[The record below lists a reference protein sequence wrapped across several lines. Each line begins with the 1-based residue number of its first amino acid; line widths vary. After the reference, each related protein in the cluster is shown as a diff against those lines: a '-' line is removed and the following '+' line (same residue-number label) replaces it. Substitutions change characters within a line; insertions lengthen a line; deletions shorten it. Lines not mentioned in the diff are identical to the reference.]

1 MNFWRQELA
10 DFFITFNVLSI
21 HHVPRR
27 EFDRTI
33 FTIILKLKERKNRVK
48 LGDMRSTE
56 ALNGRSYFVQIKLLR
71 SKIKC
76 SVFSEK
82 EIEFIYTLSVKN

>member
-1 MNFWRQELA
+1 
-10 DFFITFNVLSI
+10 
-21 HHVPRR
+21 
-27 EFDRTI
+27 
-33 FTIILKLKERKNRVK
+33 
-48 LGDMRSTE
+48 MRSTE